1 VRVILA
7 DDAVVVREGLARL
20 LAEQGIGVVAQAG
33 TAEELLRLVA
43 SDPPD
48 VAVIDIRM
56 PPTYTNEGLSAAQE
70 IRDTYP
76 QVGTV
81 VLSQYVEVDY
91 ALKLVTGA
99 SKRVGYLLKDR
110 IGDVAEFV
118 AALERVAAGGTV
130 VEPSLVDELLNVPAV
145 RDPLAE
151 LTPRERQVLALLAE
165 GRTDRGI
172 AEQLFVTRKTV
183 EAHVRS
189 IFRKLEL
196 PADASEN
203 RRVHAVLAFLQASG
217 VGRPRSHAPLSARSG
232 GSAGEVL
239 RL

>member
-20 LAEQGIGVVAQAG
+20 LAEQGIDVAAQAG
-33 TAEELLRLVA
+33 NAEELLQLVA
-43 SDPPD
+43 SEPPE

-56 PPTYTNEGLSAAQE
+56 PPTYTNEGLSAAQQ
-70 IRDTYP
+70 IRDAYP
-76 QVGTV
+76 RVGTV
-81 VLSQYVEVDY
+81 VLSQYVEADY
-91 ALKLVTGA
+91 VLKLVTGA
-99 SKRVGYLLKDR
+99 SERVGYLLKDR

-130 VEPSLVDELLNVPAV
+130 VEPSLVDELLNVRAA

-151 LTPRERQVLALLAE
+151 LTPREREVLALVAE

-196 PADASEN
+196 PADAREN
-203 RRVHAVLAFLQASG
+203 RRVHAVLAFLQA
-217 VGRPRSHAPLSARSG
+217 G
-232 GSAGEVL
+232 GGA
-239 RL
+239 